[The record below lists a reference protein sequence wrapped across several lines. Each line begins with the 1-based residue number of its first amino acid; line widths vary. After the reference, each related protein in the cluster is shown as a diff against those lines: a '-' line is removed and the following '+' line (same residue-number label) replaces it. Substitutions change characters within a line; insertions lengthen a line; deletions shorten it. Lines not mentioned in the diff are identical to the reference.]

1 MQKTQKANKAKAS
14 KTAETFVAPEEHRPL
29 LSEVSGFIA
38 SLGRRDAAEALELGR
53 QLIRVKSVLPE
64 KSFGKWLKLE
74 CGMTV
79 RNAWNHTIRVEKFTV
94 EQQELLIAAAV
105 KPTVMTIIATADAP
119 VITELLGRILSGEQF
134 TVSKVKQ
141 RIKGDTPAKAAT
153 EGGGANGLRRAV
165 DARVKVDLE
174 VINKL
179 VKRSLKAVEL
189 IVADIR
195 KGKHVP
201 KTRLA
206 TAVEADCQKAGIL
219 LSAVIS
225 PRGSDAPLPVEWEK
239 ARQIISRLGDSPRYP
254 GREEFHDWVVDAAL
268 PALRFVVLGEA
279 FPGTAA
285 LIGQVAVDIADDG
298 ENNTA
303 EHDADQATAA
313 VADGLL
319 NEEINGGAGDHAKE
333 APARTRLA
341 NVPSIAPI
349 ELSAPE
355 PEVQAESA
363 ANV

>member
-1 MQKTQKANKAKAS
+1 MQKTLKAAKAKAS
-14 KTAETFVAPEEHRPL
+14 NTAETFIAPEEHRPL

-38 SLGRRDAAEALELGR
+38 SLGRRDTAEALELGR
-53 QLIRVKSVLPE
+53 QLIRVKSVLPA

-79 RNAWNHTIRVEKFTV
+79 RNAWNHTTPVEVLTV

-105 KPTVMTIIATADAP
+105 KPTVMTIIATSDAP

-141 RIKGDTPAKAAT
+141 RIKGDTPAKAAA
-153 EGGGANGLRRAV
+153 ESGGANGLRRAV
-165 DARVKVDLE
+165 DARVKADLE

-206 TAVEADCQKAGIL
+206 TEVEADCQKAGIL

-225 PRGSDAPLPVEWEK
+225 PRGSDAPPPIEWEK

-279 FPGTAA
+279 FPGTAGA
-285 LIGQVAVDIADDG
+285 IGQAAVAIADDG
-298 ENNTA
+298 EHDAA
-303 EHDADQATAA
+303 EHDADQAISA
-313 VADGLL
+313 VTDEPL
-319 NEEINGGAGDHAKE
+319 NEEIGGGAGGHADE
-333 APARTRLA
+333 APARTRVSK
-341 NVPSIAPI
+341 VPSIALV

-355 PEVQAESA
+355 PEVQAERA

>member
-1 MQKTQKANKAKAS
+1 MPKTQKADKAKAS

-79 RNAWNHTIRVEKFTV
+79 RNAWNHTIRVEVFTV

-105 KPTVMTIIATADAP
+105 KPTVMTTIATAEAP
-119 VITELLGRILSGEQF
+119 VITELLSRILSGEQF

-141 RIKGDTPAKAAT
+141 RIKGDTPATTAT
-153 EGGGANGLRRAV
+153 ESGGATGLRRAGE
-165 DARVKVDLE
+165 ARMKVDLE
-174 VINKL
+174 VFTKL
-179 VKRSLKAVEL
+179 VKGSLKAVEL

-195 KGKHVP
+195 KGKHVA
-201 KTRLA
+201 KTKLA

-239 ARQIISRLGDSPRYP
+239 ARRIIARLGDSQRYP
-254 GREEFHDWVVDAAL
+254 GREEFHDWVVDEAL

-279 FPGTAA
+279 FPGTA
-285 LIGQVAVDIADDG
+285 GVIAHAEVSIPDEG
-298 ENNTA
+298 ENDAA
-303 EHDADQATAA
+303 EQHANPDATA
-313 VADGLL
+313 VA
-319 NEEINGGAGDHAKE
+319 NEPLSEESDSGAGDHAKE

-341 NVPSIAPI
+341 KVPSLAPV
-349 ELSAPE
+349 EMSSPE
-355 PEVQAESA
+355 PEIQTEGAV
-363 ANV
+363 ND